1 MMSVNIGIHITI
13 ERKENNMKELFE
25 YIEELEWNEYKAV
38 HPKELDYHEICRQLS
53 YLMLIAKQ
61 EWEEINAW

>member
-1 MMSVNIGIHITI
+1 MMSVNIGIHTMM
-13 ERKENNMKELFE
+13 ERKENNMEALFE
-25 YIEELEWNEYKAV
+25 YIEKLEWNEYRAL

-61 EWEEINAW
+61 EWEEINA